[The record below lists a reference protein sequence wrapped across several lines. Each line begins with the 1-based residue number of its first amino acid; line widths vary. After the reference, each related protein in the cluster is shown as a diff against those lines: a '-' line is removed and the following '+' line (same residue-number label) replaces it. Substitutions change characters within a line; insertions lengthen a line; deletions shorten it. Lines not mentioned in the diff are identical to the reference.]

1 MGFDTCWDLWACLM
15 VRLRNSRLAFTTNHR
30 RITMKKNNWYKEYYK
45 QFLGYKII
53 SFKLDGQGEQ
63 FGCKPFPTFII
74 QKGKEK
80 IKLTVSCDPEGNDA
94 GFLHSQLLEDK

>member
-1 MGFDTCWDLWACLM
+1 ME
-15 VRLRNSRLAFTTNHR
+15 
-30 RITMKKNNWYKEYYK
+30 KYYK

-53 SFKLDGQGEQ
+53 SFEFEEDDEGEQ
-63 FGCKPFPTFII
+63 FGCQPFPTFII

-94 GFLHSQLLEDK
+94 GFLHSELLKEQV